1 MKQPCAHDAMTFADT
16 VRAASPGQTLVLST
30 EVSTHWRAACLQ
42 CRVLGARLHAQVVV
56 SAGMAI
62 GMAQPDVGIA
72 EWSNLASLL
81 RLSGHVQEPV
91 RIL

>member
-1 MKQPCAHDAMTFADT
+1 MLK
-16 VRAASPGQTLVLST
+16 
-30 EVSTHWRAACLQ
+30 E
-42 CRVLGARLHAQVVV
+42 VVV